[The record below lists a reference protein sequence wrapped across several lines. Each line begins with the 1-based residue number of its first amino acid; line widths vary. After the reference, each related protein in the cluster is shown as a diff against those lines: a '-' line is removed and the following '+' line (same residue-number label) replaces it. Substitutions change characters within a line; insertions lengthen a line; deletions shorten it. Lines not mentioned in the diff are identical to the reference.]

1 MVDPEVV
8 GDGVADVDRESEKR
22 SRELDDVRDRDELR
36 RRFDML
42 LQEVRVGLPGVQVLA
57 AFLLTAPFSQR
68 FGELDEWGK
77 RAFGVALASSMLSV
91 ILMLGP
97 ALLHHLGER
106 TARSQRLA
114 VSIVLFL
121 LGLGALAV
129 ALLERAVGRQP
140 VRLRHDDRVVD
151 HGAHRRRDRRGLARA
166 AANAAAAHGRG
177 QVAIGSVGSA
187 AHSLSELSYTAT
199 SSWPSRCSTKASLE
213 AAMPPP
219 Q

>member
-1 MVDPEVV
+1 MVDRELV
-8 GDGVADVDRESEKR
+8 GDGVADVDRDSEKR

-68 FGELDEWGK
+68 FGDLDEWGK

-129 ALLERAVGRQP
+129 ALLSALWGVSRFVFDTTTAWLITAPIAVAIVVVWLVLPQTLRRHTDVVRSPSAASDRQP
-140 VRLRHDDRVVD
+140 TR
-151 HGAHRRRDRRGLARA
+151 
-166 AANAAAAHGRG
+166 
-177 QVAIGSVGSA
+177 
-187 AHSLSELSYTAT
+187 
-199 SSWPSRCSTKASLE
+199 
-213 AAMPPP
+213 
-219 Q
+219 